1 MTTVSL
7 ATGNQTMVTAMRP
20 RRSLEELV
28 DRLMAALFREKP
40 ETAAP
45 ATTAKQSVPGASTL
59 PGGSG
64 RRGTW
69 TARWRF

>member
-7 ATGNQTMVTAMRP
+7 ATGNQTMETVRP

-28 DRLMAALFREKP
+28 DRLMAALFREDP